1 MAIKT
6 ENSLPSVTEG
16 AAFFIDFDGTL
27 VDIAERPHLVHV
39 EPRVLDMLR
48 GLTARLDGAVAIL
61 TGRPLAT
68 VDDFLS
74 PLTLPAGA
82 EHGAVRRDSR
92 GKVHRDFEG
101 RENLKAVGETLER
114 FVAQNDGLEL
124 ERKESSVA
132 LHYRRRPDLADA
144 AKREVGAAVDDAPE
158 LHVLD
163 GKMVLEV
170 KVDGLDK
177 GLALEAFMSEE
188 PFAGRVPVM
197 IGDDVTDEYAFAAAN
212 KAGGISIKIGEG
224 DTLAQYRAERA
235 DFIDWVEGFA
245 KASR

>member
-1 MAIKT
+1 MT
-6 ENSLPSVTEG
+6 ES

-27 VDIAERPHLVHV
+27 VDIAARPHLVHV
-39 EPRVLDMLR
+39 EPQVLELLR

-82 EHGAVRRDSR
+82 EHGAVRRDAE
-92 GKVHRDFEG
+92 GAVHRDFEADAMT
-101 RENLKAVGETLER
+101 KVGEALQVLADEH
-114 FVAQNDGLEL
+114 GELEL

-132 LHYRRRPDLADA
+132 LHYRQ
-144 AKREVGAAVDDAPE
+144 KPE
-158 LHVLD
+158 LGDMAREAVHRAIEGNRDLHVMD

-170 KVDGLDK
+170 KVEGLDK
-177 GLALEAFMSEE
+177 GLALEAFMAEE

-224 DTLAQYRAERA
+224 DTLAHYRTDRP
-235 DFIDWVEGFA
+235 GFMAWA
-245 KASR
+245 KAFADAGS